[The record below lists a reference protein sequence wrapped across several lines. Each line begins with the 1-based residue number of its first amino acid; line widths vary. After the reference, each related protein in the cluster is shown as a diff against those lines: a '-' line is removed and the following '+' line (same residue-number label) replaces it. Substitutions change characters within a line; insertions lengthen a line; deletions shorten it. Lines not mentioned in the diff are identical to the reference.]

1 MKHCSIC
8 GRAYSDLIN
17 TCPNCH
23 APLNGGTAS
32 KPPVQQPKPP
42 VQPPTP
48 PVQQPYKPPVEPTPA
63 PIRSGSTFQS
73 GAASAQ
79 SGAAPV
85 RSGTT
90 STQSSAAPVRSGST
104 PVQSGTNR
112 TTPAAAREDVLMGI
126 LGALLF
132 ALGGGVIQVIL
143 IYVDV
148 VASLAGLIT
157 FVLAYYGYEKC
168 SGDRYGTSKKAVW
181 ICIPISLL
189 MLLLGTLV
197 GGAMLVAKI
206 GGVTV
211 SDAFRLIFENDDLLQ
226 AIGKVF
232 GKTVAFWGISVV
244 ISLIRGGTKK

>member
-1 MKHCSIC
+1 MKKCSQC
-8 GRAYSDLIN
+8 GRAYSDLIH

-23 APLNGGTAS
+23 APLNGGAAP
-32 KPPVQQPKPP
+32 KPPVQPPKPPVQPPKPPVQPPKPP

-48 PVQQPYKPPVEPTPA
+48 PVQPPYKPPVVPTPA
-63 PIRSGSTFQS
+63 
-73 GAASAQ
+73 
-79 SGAAPV
+79 
-85 RSGTT
+85 
-90 STQSSAAPVRSGST
+90 
-104 PVQSGTNR
+104 PVQSGTR
-112 TTPAAAREDVLMGI
+112 TAPATAREDVLMGI

-189 MLLLGTLV
+189 MLLLGTFV
-197 GGAMLVAKI
+197 GGAMLVAKV

-211 SDAFRLIFENDDLLQ
+211 SEAFRLIFVNGELMQ
-226 AIGKVF
+226 SIGKVF

-244 ISLIRGGTKK
+244 ISLIRGGIKK